1 MCNATG
7 QFVRNVKNNEIVMLL
22 EYRPPP
28 HVIPSYSSNSQGIA
42 KVLCAEGCIGYV
54 PIKFLKII
62 RKEKKNNMNIKDI
75 QIGGL
80 YYIPYYVT
88 AMYDFE
94 DPKSNIAALSNGG
107 VLQPGTPVVPLEI
120 HTVDLKQPY
129 GYNVYRIKI
138 LTTDGVMGWLSLQEK
153 DLEYIFPVAN
163 CDKKTIRNGGD
174 LCVSTKT

>member
-1 MCNATG
+1 
-7 QFVRNVKNNEIVMLL
+7 
-22 EYRPPP
+22 
-28 HVIPSYSSNSQGIA
+28 
-42 KVLCAEGCIGYV
+42 
-54 PIKFLKII
+54 
-62 RKEKKNNMNIKDI
+62 MNIKDI

-94 DPKSNIAALSNGG
+94 DAKSNIAALSNGG

-120 HTVDLKQPY
+120 HTVVLKQPY

-153 DLEYIFPVAN
+153 DLEYIFPVASY
-163 CDKKTIRNGGD
+163 DKKLYETEVI
-174 LCVSTKT
+174 CE